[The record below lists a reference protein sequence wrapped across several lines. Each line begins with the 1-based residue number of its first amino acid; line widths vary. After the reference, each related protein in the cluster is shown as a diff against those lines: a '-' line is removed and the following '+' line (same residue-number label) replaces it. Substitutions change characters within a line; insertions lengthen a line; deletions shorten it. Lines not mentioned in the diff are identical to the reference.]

1 MEVYTANAIRNLQSN
16 LSVGSD
22 VDTATNEKQNE
33 DHDYSKH
40 YFQILIFNGDEED
53 GKLELVYGTKED
65 LERKYSLDSSYLPA
79 KGVQIDQD
87 FLQQGS
93 GDYSTL
99 RFLLQSRKLSQ
110 IMTKTWLEPKEQDVS
125 TKIIKKIFDSY
136 NIIPETYWLEGEN
149 KLESI
154 EDIQL
159 QRKLLDIQEKTG
171 NGNLKKDLS
180 ALLIRPT
187 HIGYNSISLVLLLSG
202 NAYYKDKQGEYIRIY
217 DDSILSTYET
227 IWEYALDLSW
237 DTFYAYRV
245 DLSQASLQQKPP
257 FTKVTLGYPA
267 RPDQFSLK
275 QDNIK
280 TWVNATEYYSSD
292 NKYSFY
298 PKKDS
303 DDWKNQKLNVV
314 AAPYPYMPLTTT

>member
-1 MEVYTANAIRNLQSN
+1 MEVYTANAIRNIQSN
-16 LSVGSD
+16 LSVEAD
-22 VDTATNEKQNE
+22 VDTTTNEKHNE

-65 LERKYSLDSSYLPA
+65 LERKYGLDPSYLPA

-93 GDYSTL
+93 ADYSTL
-99 RFLLQSRKLSQ
+99 RFLLQGRKLSQ
-110 IMTKTWLEPKEQDVS
+110 IMTKTWLDPKEQDVN

-136 NIIPETYWLEGEN
+136 NIIPDSYWLEREN

-171 NGNLKKDLS
+171 SGNFKKDLS

-202 NAYYKDKQGEYIRIY
+202 NAYYKDKQGDYIRIY

-237 DTFYAYRV
+237 DTFYAYRI
-245 DLSQASLQQKPP
+245 DLSQAAVQQKPP
-257 FTKVTLGYPA
+257 FTKVTLGYPP

-298 PKKDS
+298 PEKDS

-314 AAPYPYMPLTTT
+314 APPYPYMPLTTS